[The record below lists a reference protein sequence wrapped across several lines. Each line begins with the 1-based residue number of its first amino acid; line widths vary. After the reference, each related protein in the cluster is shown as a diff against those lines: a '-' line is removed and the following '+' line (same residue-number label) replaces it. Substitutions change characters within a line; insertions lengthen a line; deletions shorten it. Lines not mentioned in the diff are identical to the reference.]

1 MYRIPTTI
9 YGDELKKQVV
19 KECTETNNY
28 SAVSRKHDIPT
39 STIFGWIKKHKNVEK
54 NQNKKK
60 SKSIESELNDL
71 KLENQILKE
80 LLKKSHQL
88 WLKD

>member
-1 MYRIPTTI
+1 MNMTSPKNYNE
-9 YGDELKKQVV
+9 ELKNQVV
-19 KECTETNNY
+19 KECIETNNY
-28 SAVSRKHDIPT
+28 GAVSNKHDIPVT
-39 STIFGWIKKHKNVEK
+39 TVYGWIKKHKNKVK
-54 NQNKKK
+54 TQSKKGLK
-60 SKSIESELNDL
+60 KLEVELNDI